1 MTAHATARGEGVSRR
16 GFQFKRRHIWWIPG
30 LAIAVLASQVSERNG
45 LGIIPMIVFQMA
57 PHLPTFGGA
66 LAVPLF
72 NFTHHP
78 VPPLALTL
86 IAFVAAVPAIW
97 IVAGLAW
104 LSHVVIGWGIGDGM
118 RHPKE
123 SAR

>member
-1 MTAHATARGEGVSRR
+1 MTAQATARGKAVSRR
-16 GFQFKRRHIWWIPG
+16 AFQFKRRHLWWIPG
-30 LAIAVLASQVSERNG
+30 LAIAVLGSQVSERNG

-66 LAVPLF
+66 AAVPLF
-72 NFTHHP
+72 NVTHHP

-86 IAFVAAVPAIW
+86 IAFVAAAPAVW

-118 RHPKE
+118 RHPQE
-123 SAR
+123 WAR